1 MPTLADLSGFNGVL
15 PDKIDGGSIKEI
27 LHNNGNGKVKR
38 NSPYLIFHQAANRKP
53 KSAIR
58 SGNFKL
64 VKHWDEK
71 MYELFDL
78 SKDIEEKNDL
88 SKELPEMVQELDKE
102 LISFL
107 YDANAEIIQNS
118 KK

>member
-1 MPTLADLSGFNGVL
+1 
-15 PDKIDGGSIKEI
+15 
-27 LHNNGNGKVKR
+27 
-38 NSPYLIFHQAANRKP
+38 
-53 KSAIR
+53 
-58 SGNFKL
+58 
-64 VKHWDEK
+64 